1 MSVFIWHLK
10 EEMRT
15 LKTDLYNGK
24 PAQRFLAISVCIAY
38 AMAVATPFFIA
49 YCICSGANC

>member
-15 LKTDLYNGK
+15 LKADLRNGK
-24 PAQRFLAISVCIAY
+24 PAQRFLAISVCIAW
-38 AMAVATPFFIA
+38 AVAAITPFLIA